1 MEKDDVLLN
10 ISIDSTAEN
19 IWKVLTDEQ
28 AFNECFENIKK
39 HSVLF
44 LHYISSTFNTFLC
57 FFFFLIT

>member
-28 AFNECFENIKK
+28 VFNE
-39 HSVLF
+39 
-44 LHYISSTFNTFLC
+44 
-57 FFFFLIT
+57 